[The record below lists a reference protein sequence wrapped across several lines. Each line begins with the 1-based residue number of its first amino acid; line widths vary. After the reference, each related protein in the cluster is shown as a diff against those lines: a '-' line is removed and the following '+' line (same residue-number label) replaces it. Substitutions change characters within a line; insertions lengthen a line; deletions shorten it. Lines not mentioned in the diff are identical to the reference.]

1 MYTVLS
7 FCIVGFLLAYFIT
20 EEIDVAVLIGIISAC
35 VGLLVATIVVPAETT
50 TCKNTLK
57 IVNLQDGNSLNG
69 RFYLGSGYVGSS
81 MKYSFYY
88 EQSDGNYKLMQ
99 IDADLTTIKISDTPQ
114 ITSYVKCYT
123 DSRINDWVIKIN
135 YHTYYII
142 EVPKGSIKE
151 NFNLDAQ

>member
-1 MYTVLS
+1 MQSIDYQ
-7 FCIVGFLLAYFIT
+7 LLAN
-20 EEIDVAVLIGIISAC
+20 LG
-35 VGLLVATIVVPAETT
+35 
-50 TCKNTLK
+50 
-57 IVNLQDGNSLNG
+57 VNGYSYHLLNG

-88 EQSDGNYKLMQ
+88 EQSDDNYKLMQ
-99 IDADLTTIKISDTPQ
+99 IDADLASIKISDTPQ

-142 EVPKGSIKE
+142 EVPRGSIKE